1 MPRRFGF
8 GLGFNISRLSGLP
21 APSGFVA
28 KYQAYD
34 VNDFTLVTGS
44 NTSQWD
50 DRTTQTFGSELVTN
64 GGFDVQGDW
73 NSQGS
78 NVILTIANSELTVIS
93 ATGATGAYQVINTEI
108 GKKYQFIAY
117 SDQTVTNGLIRVS
130 NGSVPDAGYGDS
142 YVSNGVAILDFVAL
156 GTSTT
161 IYLRNTNAG
170 TSVWQEVSVKEILTG
185 ANHLTQGTS
194 LNQPTLTQNANRFNN
209 TVDFGANDF
218 MTGLPTQSGDFTY
231 VFKGVS
237 LNISGSLNNVLLSN
251 GISNQSLF
259 FVANYTTG
267 NYAIRPNGPNVYEFS
282 VPYSPTDRNIALIRE
297 LNTLTLYINGF
308 SVDTLDVTGL
318 TFDFPLLGRSSTSIN
333 GSLQE
338 LYVYDRALTQ
348 DEINWFSYLRDSNN
362 NISPLPPILPS

>member
-21 APSGFVA
+21 EPSGFVA

-34 VNDFTLVTGS
+34 VDDFTLVTGS
-44 NTSQWD
+44 NASQWD
-50 DRTTQTFGSELVTN
+50 DRTTQTFGSEEVTN
-64 GGFDVQGDW
+64 GTFDTDSDWTKGAGWTISGGVVDYDGTGGTSFLQQTLNWTNGVTYQLVIDVDYNEGTGNNTVFFGDG
-73 NSQGS
+73 NSVS
-78 NVILTIANSELTVIS
+78 SVNL
-93 ATGATGAYQVINTEI
+93 EI
-108 GKKYQFIAY
+108 GK
-117 SDQTVTNGLIRVS
+117 
-130 NGSVPDAGYGDS
+130 
-142 YVSNGVAILDFVAL
+142 
-156 GTSTT
+156 TT
-161 IYLRNTNAG
+161 ITGVKGGSNNVLTITGRTGENLRIN
-170 TSVWQEVSVKEILTG
+170 SISVKEILTG

-194 LNQPTLTQNANRFNN
+194 SNQPVLTQDTNRFNN
-209 TVDFGANDF
+209 TVDFGTDDF

-237 LNISGSLNNVLLSN
+237 LNIIGSTNNVLLTN

-259 FVANYTTG
+259 FVANFSTG
-267 NYAIRPNGPNVYEFS
+267 NYAVRSNQQTIYEFS
-282 VPYSPTDRNIALIRE
+282 VPYSPTDSNIALIRE
-297 LNTLTLYINGF
+297 LNTLTLYINGS
-308 SVDTLDVTGL
+308 SVDTLDVTGS